1 MPDVQEV
8 FRMSTQK
15 VRQDPGAMERQH
27 ARQRKAERNRKI
39 GAIAVVAA
47 LVGLGGWF
55 VAQLGPASQVADPI
69 PPHGLGIFEPFAGK
83 IIYQEDCLLWTCSLE
98 TFEGS
103 DVRSIDPTATDPTPA
118 ALASGIIGTPV
129 GWSSDGTELLVTR
142 VQGHDG
148 SLVVLHADGTETSLL
163 GPLKPAERHLLSAAI
178 SPDGSRV
185 AYTAPTEDGGSGLYA
200 IDVDSGRTSLL
211 VEPNMGSILNYEGD
225 AYQPTFSPDGTQ
237 IAFIQG
243 GGDHSHS
250 VWVVDVDGTDPHMI
264 VRNDVTWGWN
274 GGHVFGLAW
283 SPTGDRIAL
292 GLRGSPVASI
302 YTFTPNGSRF
312 TRLIRDAL
320 APSWS
325 PDGSQIAYYPCP
337 EDRGCRDGNNED
349 LSGGGL
355 GVADADG
362 SHPQT
367 FGVGGSGPWNPA

>member
-1 MPDVQEV
+1 V
-8 FRMSTQK
+8 
-15 VRQDPGAMERQH
+15 
-27 ARQRKAERNRKI
+27 
-39 GAIAVVAA
+39 
-47 LVGLGGWF
+47 
-55 VAQLGPASQVADPI
+55 
-69 PPHGLGIFEPFAGK
+69 
-83 IIYQEDCLLWTCSLE
+83 
-98 TFEGS
+98 
-103 DVRSIDPTATDPTPA
+103 
-118 ALASGIIGTPV
+118 
-129 GWSSDGTELLVTR
+129 
-142 VQGHDG
+142 
-148 SLVVLHADGTETSLL
+148 HADGTETSLL
-163 GPLKPAERHLLSAAI
+163 GPLQPEELYLLSAAI

-185 AYTAPTEDGGSGLYA
+185 AYTGRTEDGGSGLYV

-211 VEPNMGSILNYEGD
+211 VEPNMGRILNYEGD

-292 GLRGSPVASI
+292 GLRGFPVASI

-325 PDGSQIAYYPCP
+325 PDGSQIAFYPCP
-337 EDRGCRDGNNED
+337 EDHGCRDGDNED

-362 SHPQT
+362 SHAHT
-367 FGVGGSGPWNPA
+367 FGVGSSGPWHPA